1 MTKGTLVYSNNI
13 EAGEI
18 ADLMEIDPSDSEDDD
33 HNDDMYDKGE
43 SLNRRVRDAAT
54 QEMW

>member
-1 MTKGTLVYSNNI
+1 MYSNNI